1 MELIVVRPCGYFY
14 GIYCCLLNTA
24 KILRDHLSGNVV
36 MSDSMS
42 GKLARMFGKR
52 HRPER
57 AQGVDGKTM
66 FDRLAHTWWDP
77 DGFLQGIATL
87 LNPVRSS
94 YFGSVLKNHFD
105 QRSGVKIL
113 DVGCGGGL
121 LAEQL
126 YSCRF
131 NLYGLD
137 ISLPSVMCAKAH
149 GADNGANIFYI
160 NASAETIPFCNGYF
174 DAVVCADVLEHVE
187 DWPQSV
193 KEISRVLKPNG
204 IFLFDTVNRTPFSWL
219 VVTKL
224 IQDWPLTRLVPK
236 RGHIYEQLIRPDELK
251 QVMKEHGVIERERS
265 GLWTGANV
273 IDILRVGFCLKF
285 GNMTFPEAG
294 RRLQLE
300 LSPNTWMSYI
310 GYGQKLL
317 DEK

>member
-1 MELIVVRPCGYFY
+1 M
-14 GIYCCLLNTA
+14 
-24 KILRDHLSGNVV
+24 
-36 MSDSMS
+36 
-42 GKLARMFGKR
+42 
-52 HRPER
+52 
-57 AQGVDGKTM
+57 
-66 FDRLAHTWWDP
+66 
-77 DGFLQGIATL
+77 
-87 LNPVRSS
+87 
-94 YFGSVLKNHFD
+94 
-105 QRSGVKIL
+105 
-113 DVGCGGGL
+113 
-121 LAEQL
+121 
-126 YSCRF
+126 
-131 NLYGLD
+131 
-137 ISLPSVMCAKAH
+137 
-149 GADNGANIFYI
+149 
-160 NASAETIPFCNGYF
+160 
-174 DAVVCADVLEHVE
+174 LEHVE

-273 IDILRVGFCLKF
+273 IDILRVGLCLKF